1 MENKEKL
8 IMELATRVEKMVEEK
23 LESRITHKV
32 VSAIIEKLEEDFYPS
47 EDMIKKEFV
56 MEVKEAENRIK
67 QGKCKTYSYQEFK
80 TKFCEQNAL

>member
-8 IMELATRVEKMVEEK
+8 ALELAPRIEKMVEER

-32 VSAIIEKLEEDFYPS
+32 VSAIIEKLEEDFYPP
-47 EDMIKKEFV
+47 EEMIKKEFIK
-56 MEVKEAENRIK
+56 EVEEAENRVK

-80 TKFCEQNAL
+80 SKFCEQNAL